1 MSSTDYDAP
10 KIAEHLAGTL
20 SSLSPD
26 GSVLSVEDLGA
37 FDQFHTGGLSATVR
51 LMALLSIDAASNVL
65 DVGSGLG
72 GPARYIASTYGAR
85 VTGVDLNATFVEAAV
100 MINAYTALGKRVSF
114 QTESAL
120 SLPFAPDSF
129 DAVIMQHVAMNIAD
143 RAALYA
149 GIRNVVKKGGQ
160 FLTYDIIER
169 TGTPTYPVPW
179 SSTPETSFLLTERA
193 TREALEHVGFA
204 IETWE
209 VQGPEAA
216 AAFQLS
222 PGVQAPPIA
231 AVLGR
236 PNFGQAV
243 ANLAASIADGRVAVL
258 TAVLRKST

>member
-1 MSSTDYDAP
+1 VSVADYHAPHITERLADTLASMSADGATLSVQ
-10 KIAEHLAGTL
+10 ELAG
-20 SSLSPD
+20 
-26 GSVLSVEDLGA
+26 

-51 LMALLSIDAASNVL
+51 LTALVSIDAESNVL

-85 VTGVDLNATFVEAAV
+85 VTGIDLSPTFVEAAV
-100 MINAYTALGKRVSF
+100 MINDRTSLGARVSF
-114 QTESAL
+114 RTGNAL
-120 SLPFAPDSF
+120 ALPFPPDTF
-129 DAVIMQHVAMNIAD
+129 DVVIMQHVAMNIAD

-149 GIRNVVKKGGQ
+149 GIRNVLRNGGQ

-169 TGTPTYPVPW
+169 TGPPAYPVPW
-179 SSTPETSFLLTERA
+179 SSTPQTSFLLTESA
-193 TREALEHVGFA
+193 TRQALEDARFA
-204 IETWE
+204 VETWQ

-216 AAFQLS
+216 AAFQLP

-231 AVLGR
+231 AILGR

-258 TAVLRKST
+258 TAVLRKSR